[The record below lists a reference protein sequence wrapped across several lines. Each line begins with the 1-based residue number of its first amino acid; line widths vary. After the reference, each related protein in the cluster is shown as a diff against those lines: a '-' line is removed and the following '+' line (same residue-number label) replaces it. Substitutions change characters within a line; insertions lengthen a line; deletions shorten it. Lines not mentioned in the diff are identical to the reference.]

1 METEKEVRYKII
13 DQLKLQEIIKNTE
26 EVEEKNQTIDL
37 VMGWKGFDSLNEYG
51 FICRI
56 RQKRNNVHLEIK
68 KRISEN
74 EWQESKIPLDSFKR
88 GYDFLKLLGM
98 DAYLYIN
105 RKRQIRKYKDLLIFI
120 DEVDMLGDFVEIE
133 YQETKNEKEQIEEF
147 LNTFNIEDEKQD
159 LYGGIFKEKIESEL
173 KFKEE
178 FNNKLNKF
186 LKENK

>member
-56 RQKRNNVHLEIK
+56 RQKRNNVLLEIK

-88 GYDFLKLLGM
+88 GYEFLKLLGM

-120 DEVDMLGDFVEIE
+120 DEVDMLGDFVEVGCNSVLCPGTVIG
-133 YQETKNEKEQIEEF
+133 KNSTVYPLSRVRGFIKE
-147 LNTFNIEDEKQD
+147 NS
-159 LYGGIFKEKIESEL
+159 IFKSETNITEKIWII
-173 KFKEE
+173 F
-178 FNNKLNKF
+178 
-186 LKENK
+186 